1 MRRGLAAAFGLALIA
16 SAWTSAQSR
25 PDFSGT
31 WVLDKAKS
39 QLGPQ
44 GGGRGAGPGRGGG
57 LPTAT
62 EMVIKQTATEMT
74 VDNVTPDSYA
84 FSGNPV
90 PAVDGVFRFSQKF
103 LLDGKEFP
111 ANCPPCDAK
120 GTATWQD
127 GKLTISAKRRLFAGA
142 LGYIETEDRD
152 VFSLSGNV
160 LTLERTVDAVG
171 GPEKRLLVYTKK

>member
-1 MRRGLAAAFGLALIA
+1 MARIIALSLVLLYPWI
-16 SAWTSAQSR
+16 SSAQSR

-39 QLGPQ
+39 VLQSGA
-44 GGGRGAGPGRGGG
+44 GGRAAPGRGGG
-57 LPTAT
+57 VPTAT
-62 EMVIKQTATEMT
+62 EMVIRQTATEMV
-74 VDNVTPDSYA
+74 VDSTTPDSYA

-90 PAVDGVFRFSQKF
+90 PAADGVFRFSAKF

-120 GTATWQD
+120 GTATWQA
-127 GKLTISAKRRLFAGA
+127 GTLVISAKRRLFAGT

-152 VFSLSGNV
+152 AYSLAGSV
-160 LTLERTVDAVG
+160 LTLERTVDGVQ
-171 GPEKRLLVYTKK
+171 GPEKRVLVYTKKP